1 MARRGK
7 SFTTILKQA
16 AREAEKSR
24 KRAERERVQ
33 KNTKNNYRKNM

>member
-24 KRAERERVQ
+24 KHAEKE
-33 KNTKNNYRKNM
+33 